1 MHMEL
6 CSTQHSRITL
16 TVAGVRD
23 NCTVGGIRKSFDNY
37 FNAEN
42 LPFCP
47 CLQLHV
53 GGNYHL
59 LLCLGSTYTYIYIY
73 ILH

>member
-16 TVAGVRD
+16 TVAGVCD
-23 NCTVGGIRKSFDNY
+23 NCTVGGIRKFFDNY

-47 CLQLHV
+47 CSQLHV
-53 GGNYHL
+53 GGNLPFIIMLGQHL
-59 LLCLGSTYTYIYIY
+59 HLYIYIY
-73 ILH
+73 I